1 MKVLVLLAAVF
12 SSVAQSLM
20 FQPLDCADIYNA
32 GSGSSG
38 VYRIYPAG
46 PNSPT
51 RSLLHRQSIYCLSFS
66 PFIPWSV
73 SPWLQVFL
81 ARMDGTVN
89 FYRGWDQYKNGF
101 GHAAGEYWLGLE
113 TIHLLTTKKDY
124 ELRVDMEDFEG
135 RRVYANYSSFSISP
149 GAVNAEVDLYKL
161 HVSGFRD
168 GGAGDSLAPHNGR
181 PFSTFDRDNDA
192 NSGNCAL
199 TYMGAFWYNNC
210 FHASPTGVYMWGADD
225 EKSST
230 WYTFKSN
237 YYSLKSISMKIRPV
251 TRQMLVEK
259 KSWLPPSHVLTENQL
274 N

>member
-1 MKVLVLLAAVF
+1 MKVLLVLAAVF

-46 PNSPT
+46 PNSP
-51 RSLLHRQSIYCLSFS
+51 RYVYCDMDTLGGK
-66 PFIPWSV
+66 WT
-73 SPWLQVFL
+73 VFL

-149 GAVNAEVDLYKL
+149 GAVNAEVDLYRL
-161 HVSGFRD
+161 HVSGFRN
-168 GGAGDSLAPHNGR
+168 GGAGDSLTHHSGR
-181 PFSTFDRDNDA
+181 PFSTFDRDNDGA
-192 NSGNCAL
+192 SSMNCAL
-199 TYMGAFWYNNC
+199 KYMGAFWYNNC
-210 FHASPTGVYMWGADD
+210 MYASPTGVYMWGANDV
-225 EKSST
+225 KSLH
-230 WYTFKSN
+230 WYHFKSN
-237 YYSLKSISMKIRPV
+237 RYSLKSISMKMRPV

-259 KSWLPPSHVLTENQL
+259 KTWLPPSHVLTENQL